1 MTKKNKLLD
10 ELTVEMKERG
20 RLRGEVAELE
30 AETQS
35 LHYRIMQLL
44 NSDTGG
50 EESLIRT
57 TDKARHTLGR
67 LAEVRGDL
75 AATEASIQIMKAYL
89 EYDNEYN

>member
-1 MTKKNKLLD
+1 MKKKSELLD
-10 ELTVEMKERG
+10 DLSIEIRERG
-20 RLRGEVAELE
+20 RLRAEEAELK

-44 NSDTGG
+44 NSDSNS

-75 AATEASIQIMKAYL
+75 AGIDSAIQIIKSYL
-89 EYDNEYN
+89 DYDDEYN